1 MSANDPIADYAWFR
15 FDIVMTKLFYG
26 SYVICVLLA
35 LLQLVMFLSAY
46 SSGDIAIYHGAIIV
60 TSGGTSLLLLTSIF
74 LSLKARIVALLV
86 FATATISVYVWEMS
100 VRPVDPTTMS
110 SSEGLLHGVLFLLF
124 VLAPVVG
131 LASGASLMRRFA
143 RRKE

>member
-46 SSGDIAIYHGAIIV
+46 LSGDISIYHRAIIV
-60 TSGGTSLLLLTSIF
+60 TSGGASLLLLASIF
-74 LSLKARIVALLV
+74 SSLKARIVALLV

-110 SSEGLLHGVLFLLF
+110 SSEGLLHGVLFLIF